1 MNRLEVDVLEAKLMK
16 GLSEGLSEVKEAL
29 FESRREGGSSS
40 EGALSTVKE
49 RVLEAKRAKGLT
61 WSDLGR
67 AAGLSPE
74 FTCSAC
80 LGMNHLEKQ
89 SADAVAAA
97 LGLGGDVSA
106 ALQRF
111 PLKSWDRAVPT
122 DPLIYRWYEM
132 LNVYGET
139 IKEMI
144 NEKFGDGIM
153 SAIDFTMNIDRQ
165 ADPKGDRVLVT
176 ISGKFLP
183 YKSW

>member
-1 MNRLEVDVLEAKLMK
+1 MNKTEMKDAILQAKFEN
-16 GLSEGLSEVKEAL
+16 GLK
-29 FESRREGGSSS
+29 
-40 EGALSTVKE
+40 
-49 RVLEAKRAKGLT
+49 
-61 WSDLGR
+61 WSDI
-67 AAGLSPE
+67 AEVAGLSAE
-74 FTCSAC
+74 FVCSAC

-89 SADAVAAA
+89 QADAVAAA
-97 LGLGGDVSA
+97 LGLDSDIST

-111 PLKSWDRAVPT
+111 PLKTWDQVIPT

-139 IKEMI
+139 IKELV

-153 SAIDFTMNIDRQ
+153 SAIDFTMNIDKQ
-165 ADPKGDRVLVT
+165 EDPKGDRVLVT

>member
-1 MNRLEVDVLEAKLMK
+1 MNKIEMKDAILQAKSEK
-16 GLSEGLSEVKEAL
+16 GLSWADI
-29 FESRREGGSSS
+29 
-40 EGALSTVKE
+40 
-49 RVLEAKRAKGLT
+49 AK
-61 WSDLGR
+61 
-67 AAGLSPE
+67 AAELSPE
-74 FTCSAC
+74 YICSAC
-80 LGMNHLEKQ
+80 LGMNHLEKPEADKV
-89 SADAVAAA
+89 SAVLDFD
-97 LGLGGDVSA
+97 GEMSA

-111 PLKSWDRAVPT
+111 PTKTWERTIPT

-153 SAIDFTMNIDRQ
+153 SAIDFTMNVDRQ
-165 ADPKGDRVLVT
+165 EDPKGDRVLVT